1 MSGSLMKH
9 SGGLNQ
15 LVVELGFDQVKY
27 FEVVASDTAQTI
39 TFNESARRLHIKN
52 AETSGGTDVFI
63 SITGTAVASASSSPG
78 NNIRVRAGCTFTMDF
93 DAFTCVS
100 VITES
105 GTAQVDGLLGFKGTR

>member
-1 MSGSLMKH
+1 MRH

-27 FEVVASDTAQTI
+27 FELTATTSAQTI
-39 TFNESARRLHIKN
+39 SFNEPARRLHVKN
-52 AETSGGTDVFI
+52 AEASGGQDIFLNVTSTATDSV
-63 SITGTAVASASSSPG
+63 GVAPG
-78 NNIRVRAGCTFTMDF
+78 DNIRVRPTCTFTMDF

-100 VITES
+100 FITAS